1 MTALLQDLR
10 YAARLLTRTPTF
22 TMVAV
27 IALALGI
34 GANTA
39 IFSVVNTLLLRQL
52 PYRDS
57 QKLVVVW
64 EYNVPREKKDNVVS
78 PGNYLHWREMN
89 RVFEQMGGLATFRT
103 TLTGQGN
110 PEELPVQIHM

>member
-1 MTALLQDLR
+1 MTSLLQDVR
-10 YAARLLTRTPTF
+10 YAGRLLLRTPGF
-22 TMVAV
+22 TIVAV

-52 PYRDS
+52 PYPDP

-64 EYNVPREKKDNVVS
+64 ELNIARDKRDNVVS

-89 RVFEQMGGLATFRT
+89 RVFEQMAGISTFRT
-103 TLTGQGN
+103 STA
-110 PEELPVQIHM
+110 VC